1 MDPRDEDRPFDDF
14 GDSDDPLVEGLRA
27 EMIRLQAQI
36 DQLSAAARDRSAE
49 IAELRSRLAEL
60 EVRVEEI
67 QARYRRGVRLW
78 AATAAVYGVAAG
90 LVLSWLTR
98 F

>member
-1 MDPRDEDRPFDDF
+1 MDPRDEDRPYDEF
-14 GDSDDPLVEGLRA
+14 GDSDDPLIEELRA
-27 EMIRLQAQI
+27 EMVRLEAQI
-36 DQLSAAARDRSAE
+36 DQLSATARDRAAE
-49 IAELRSRLAEL
+49 IAELRARLAEL
-60 EVRVEEI
+60 EVRIEAI

-78 AATAAVYGVAAG
+78 AATAAVYGIAVG